1 MTALTKSDLPEIDAT
16 QQQLFAITAGEG
28 REFPVRFGN
37 DLWKMRCTSA
47 HAHWTP
53 EISLP
58 LRIAGEESVLEL
70 AFTPGGNLFLRHAE
84 FTEVASMSE
93 PFALAIRSTLNRE
106 LLDSL
111 QTVLDA
117 GIEIASSPIT
127 DAPPLAMAFEVL
139 DTSGVR
145 EARGVLRIGR
155 QVLARIEALA
165 PSWTALPN
173 TALLQLNQSVAL
185 GISMLDLSAAELATL
200 CAGDCI
206 LLGDATAWPFPL
218 WVGLGG
224 APVPTTSRPAA
235 PEPPLLE
242 FKNQPNMNIQNTPS
256 GQQSPSMANLSLP
269 VLVVA
274 ARREMTLEELS
285 SLREGASIEIGNG
298 EDIPVELQVGNQIVA
313 AGRLVRV
320 ADKICASITEIRLPK
335 QA

>member
-1 MTALTKSDLPEIDAT
+1 MDTT
-16 QQQLFAITAGEG
+16 QQQLFAITAGAG

-37 DLWKMRCTSA
+37 DLWKMRCTPA

-58 LRIAGEESVLEL
+58 LRIAGEEAVLEL

-145 EARGVLRIGR
+145 EASGALRIGR
-155 QVLARIEALA
+155 QVFARIEALQYA
-165 PSWTALPN
+165 LGQATAEIETLKN
-173 TALLQLNQSVAL
+173 TAA
-185 GISMLDLSAAELATL
+185 DLK
-200 CAGDCI
+200 I
-206 LLGDATAWPFPL
+206 
-218 WVGLGG
+218 
-224 APVPTTSRPAA
+224 
-235 PEPPLLE
+235 
-242 FKNQPNMNIQNTPS
+242 K
-256 GQQSPSMANLSLP
+256 
-269 VLVVA
+269 
-274 ARREMTLEELS
+274 TLECEVLESELTNAENQNADMHAAIVRACDIMLVS
-285 SLREGASIEIGNG
+285 PMGAM
-298 EDIPVELQVGNQIVA
+298 QILEAV
-313 AGRLVRV
+313 L
-320 ADKICASITEIRLPK
+320 
-335 QA
+335 

>member
-1 MTALTKSDLPEIDAT
+1 MTTLAKSDLPEMDST
-16 QQQLFAITAGEG
+16 QQQLFAITAGAG

-37 DLWKMRCTSA
+37 DLWKLKCTAA
-47 HAHWTP
+47 HTPWSP

-58 LRIAGEESVLEL
+58 LRIAAEEAVLEL

-117 GIEIASSPIT
+117 GIEISSSPIT

-145 EARGVLRIGR
+145 EAKGILRIGR
-155 QVLARIEALA
+155 QVLTRIEALA
-165 PSWTALPN
+165 PSWTSFPN
-173 TALLQLNQSVAL
+173 TALSQLSQSVAL
-185 GISMLDLSAAELATL
+185 CISTLDLGAAELATL
-200 CAGDCI
+200 CAGDCLI
-206 LLGDATAWPFPL
+206 LGDAAAWPFPIQISA
-218 WVGLGG
+218 GG
-224 APVPTTSRPAA
+224 APVTTGLRAA
-235 PEPPLLE
+235 ASEPPLLD
-242 FKNQPNMNIQNTPS
+242 FKNQPNMNTQNTET
-256 GQQSPSMANLSLP
+256 GQAPLPVANLSLP

-274 ARREMTLEELS
+274 GRREMTLEEIS

-298 EDIPVELQVGNQIVA
+298 EEIPVELQVNNQIVA